1 MRPAAHSLSFASP
14 KESKQRKGDPKSA
27 TPSLALRGKP
37 GAWRLRGVPQNSLR
51 AGALRSNN
59 CGKSN
64 NDACAL
70 RRACHPAS
78 TPPQAQPQGVEQ
90 PDTGHRCARPGA
102 ARREAPAPIEAE
114 RSDGP
119 CRPPSL
125 LAVPRSAVH
134 GVGMGALAPMLRE
147 LIRRGCLNEARQRA
161 VSSTA
166 HPMREHRRL
175 PVAKRRDTDSRVA
188 FSLLTFF
195 WRSKRK

>member
-1 MRPAAHSLSFASP
+1 M
-14 KESKQRKGDPKSA
+14 
-27 TPSLALRGKP
+27 
-37 GAWRLRGVPQNSLR
+37 RGVPQNSLR
-51 AGALRSNN
+51 ATRSVQTTAA
-59 CGKSN
+59 SQSTMHARY
-64 NDACAL
+64 DAHA
-70 RRACHPAS
+70 HPAN